1 MSIFKAYD
9 IRGLVPQQ
17 LSVSGAQRIGRA
29 LAELYQAPLLA
40 VGRDMR
46 ESGPALREALIEG
59 LRQGGVDVLDI
70 GLVDTP
76 RVYFAV
82 GRLKLPGGVMI
93 TASHNP
99 GEYNGFKLCREEA
112 IPISYDSGIQELEK
126 LFERGPRD
134 PAERPGLL
142 MQVDLNSAYLEYLR
156 GFVDRIES
164 LKVAID
170 CGNGMGGSLARELF
184 EPLGLQIVPLFFEL
198 DGRFPNHEANPLEA
212 KNMRWLQEAVLAE
225 RCDLGIAF
233 DGDADRVMFVDER
246 GELIPSDM
254 ITLLIAANLLE
265 REPGATILYDL
276 RSSQVVPE
284 EIRARGGQPLR
295 CRVGHAFIK
304 KRMREVEAA
313 FAGELSGHYY
323 FRDNYYADSGYLAAL
338 KVLEIVSHA
347 HRSAPLSQQIEPYRR
362 YAASGEINSKV
373 TDPDR
378 ALAALDAR
386 FPGSNPDRHL
396 DGLLVQGEGWWFN
409 VRKSN
414 TEPLVRLNLEAR
426 DPTTM
431 ERMRDQILDLIRST

>member
-17 LSVSGAQRIGRA
+17 LSESEAFKIGQA
-29 LAELYQAPLLA
+29 LADFYRAPLLA

-46 ESGPALREALIEG
+46 VSGPALRAALIQG
-59 LRQGGVDVLDI
+59 LTESGVDVLDI

-82 GRLKLPGGVMI
+82 GRLRLPGGVMI

-99 GEYNGFKLCREEA
+99 GEYNGFKLCREQA
-112 IPISYDSGIQELEK
+112 IPISYDTGIQKIEQ
-126 LFERGPRD
+126 LFQSGAQPAQERS
-134 PAERPGLL
+134 GLVV
-142 MQVDLNSAYLEYLR
+142 QVDLNQAYLDYLHAFIGPLR
-156 GFVDRIES
+156 P

-212 KNMRWLQEAVLAE
+212 KNMRWLQAAVVGE
-225 RCDLGIAF
+225 QCDLGIAF

-254 ITLLIAANLLE
+254 ITLLIAANVLAG
-265 REPGATILYDL
+265 EPGATILYDL

-284 EIRARGGQPLR
+284 AVRAAGGRPLR

-304 KRMREVEAA
+304 KRMREVGAA

-338 KVLEIVSHA
+338 KVLEIVSQ
-347 HRSAPLSQQIEPYRR
+347 SSQPLSQGIRPYQR
-362 YAASGEINSKV
+362 YHASGEINSKV
-373 TDPDR
+373 SDPDR
-378 ALAALDAR
+378 VLAELDAR
-386 FPGSNPDRHL
+386 FPGQNEDRHL
-396 DGLLVQGEGWWFN
+396 DGLLVEGEGWWFN

-426 DPTTM
+426 DRELM
-431 ERMRDQILDLIRST
+431 EKMRDQVLELIRSI